1 MTKLNL
7 PWNSL
12 AIVSMQIND
21 ASITDRQ
28 PVNTTIEKYVTKQLV
43 EVVIDTNDQ

>member
-12 AIVSMQIND
+12 AIVVIQNKD
-21 ASITDRQ
+21 ASVTDRQ
-28 PVNTTIEKYVTKQLV
+28 PVNTTNEKLDDKTVSLGSHRY
-43 EVVIDTNDQ
+43 

>member
-12 AIVSMQIND
+12 VIVVIQIND
-21 ASITDRQ
+21 ASIADKQ
-28 PVNTTIEKYVTKQLV
+28 PENTTIEK
-43 EVVIDTNDQ
+43 IDDKTASLGSHRY

>member
-12 AIVSMQIND
+12 VLVVIQIND
-21 ASITDRQ
+21 ASIADRQ
-28 PVNTTIEKYVTKQLV
+28 PVNTTIEK
-43 EVVIDTNDQ
+43 IDEKTASLGSHKY

>member
-7 PWNSL
+7 PWNL
-12 AIVSMQIND
+12 LVLVVIQIKD

-28 PVNTTIEKYVTKQLV
+28 PVNTTSEKLDDKKARQGSHRY
-43 EVVIDTNDQ
+43 